1 MLAGFEKYKDL
12 YNQQQE
18 MSEYSALN
26 ATTIKTDNSS
36 EESCY
41 LTSDDV
47 DSYYI
52 DCDDDSDVEE

>member
-1 MLAGFEKYKDL
+1 
-12 YNQQQE
+12 

-26 ATTIKTDNSS
+26 ATTIKTNNSS

-52 DCDDDSDVEE
+52 DCDDDSDVEK

>member
-1 MLAGFEKYKDL
+1 
-12 YNQQQE
+12 
-18 MSEYSALN
+18 MSEYSALDV
-26 ATTIKTDNSS
+26 TTIKSENSS

-52 DCDDDSDVEE
+52 DCDDDSNIEN